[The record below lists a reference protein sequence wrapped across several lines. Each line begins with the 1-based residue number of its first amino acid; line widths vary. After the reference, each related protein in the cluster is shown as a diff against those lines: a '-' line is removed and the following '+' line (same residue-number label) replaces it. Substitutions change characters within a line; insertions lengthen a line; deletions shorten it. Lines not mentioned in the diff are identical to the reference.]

1 MNIRLAG
8 AAAVTAALVLTG
20 CTSGDDDTDATT
32 ETEATTEAMDEAT
45 DEATDE
51 EMAESTDDAGAA
63 GEEAGTIVDVAAGN
77 EDFST
82 LVAAVEA
89 ADLVETLSGEGPFTV
104 FAPTNDA
111 FDALPEGVLDAL
123 LLEENVDV
131 LTSIL
136 TYHVVSGEVT
146 SDQVTDGDVAT
157 VEGQS
162 VTLSTENGVMVNDAT
177 VVIADV
183 EASNGVIHAIDAV
196 LIPPDVDPASLVE

>member
-1 MNIRLAG
+1 MNVRLAG
-8 AAAVTAALVLTG
+8 AAALTAAALVLTG
-20 CTSGDDDTDATT
+20 CTSGDDDSDATT
-32 ETEATTEAMDEAT
+32 ETEATMEAEEMDE
-45 DEATDE
+45 EAE
-51 EMAESTDDAGAA
+51 ESTDDSDAA
-63 GEEAGTIVDVAAGN
+63 AEEPGTIVDVASGN
-77 EDFST
+77 DDFST
-82 LVAAVEA
+82 LVAAVQA
-89 ADLVETLSGEGPFTV
+89 ADLVDTLSSEGPFTV

-136 TYHVVSGEVT
+136 TYHVVEGEVT

-162 VTLSTENGVMVNDAT
+162 ITLSTENGVMVNEAT

-183 EASNGVIHAIDAV
+183 DASNGVIHAIDAV